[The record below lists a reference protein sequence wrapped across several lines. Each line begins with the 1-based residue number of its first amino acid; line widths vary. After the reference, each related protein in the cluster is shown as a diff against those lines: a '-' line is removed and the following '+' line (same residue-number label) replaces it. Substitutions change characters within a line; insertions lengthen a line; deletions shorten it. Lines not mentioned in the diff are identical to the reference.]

1 MVSPSRC
8 PPWQPERPGPTRREP
23 RRAQRSYTTPRDTIR
38 WIVPLNS
45 RVDYLNLHT
54 GKSIQ
59 IPFDELVIF
68 STNLHPNE
76 LMDPAFQGRIA
87 YKLETLEPEEDLFRK
102 VFEGMASKQGLELT
116 DEVYS
121 QVMAEIQA
129 NEAPLAYFQPKFMGL
144 ISQCRQAK
152 QSQAKPNYDKLN
164 PAHKTLTATHFVNTD
179 RISFNVSWVAV
190 IFALILSSM
199 FKIALVRLSN
209 FTDIPFTTD
218 FKSLIS
224 LGLA

>member
-1 MVSPSRC
+1 MA
-8 PPWQPERPGPTRREP
+8 PE
-23 RRAQRSYTTPRDTIR
+23 DILNR

-76 LMDPAFQGRIA
+76 LMDPAFQRRIA

-129 NEAPLAYFQPKFMGL
+129 NEAPLAYFQPKFIVEQVLASCKFEGVPPSFTKENIEDAL
-144 ISQCRQAK
+144 TNLYVKESQGKMFGVAK
-152 QSQAKPNYDKLN
+152 
-164 PAHKTLTATHFVNTD
+164 
-179 RISFNVSWVAV
+179 
-190 IFALILSSM
+190 
-199 FKIALVRLSN
+199 
-209 FTDIPFTTD
+209 
-218 FKSLIS
+218 
-224 LGLA
+224 GG